1 MKTITL
7 KVDDNFFEELSNLV
21 KEYKTTKTEFIK
33 EAIKEYK
40 NKKEKEKLKKLFY
53 TASLKVRE
61 ESRRINEEF
70 DDCIGDGI

>member
-40 NKKEKEKLKKLFY
+40 NKKEKEKLKKIFY

-61 ESRRINEEF
+61 ESKRINEEF
-70 DDCIGDGI
+70 EDSISDGI

>member
-7 KVDDNFFEELSNLV
+7 KVDDNFFEEFSNLV

-53 TASLKVRE
+53 NASLKVRE
-61 ESRRINEEF
+61 KSKKINEEF
-70 DDCIGDGI
+70 EDSTNDGI

>member
-61 ESRRINEEF
+61 ESKRINEEF
-70 DDCIGDGI
+70 EDSISDGI